1 MSKKKFEIIKYLPK
15 SKLGAAF
22 AIPYLLILAVLISLG
37 TFGGGGLHSGGTMA
51 LFLAITL
58 TLPLSY
64 LLSGLLFALNFEA
77 LDDSVEKV
85 VIIGVLIVSAL
96 INAGLIYL
104 TFGFLSRAFAS
115 FRNSL
120 K

>member
-1 MSKKKFEIIKYLPK
+1 MAKKKLAFMKYLPK

-37 TFGGGGLHSGGTMA
+37 IFGGGGLHGGGTLA
-51 LFLAITL
+51 LVLAITL

-64 LLSGLLFALNFEA
+64 LLSWGLFALNLEA

-85 VIIGVLIVSAL
+85 LIIGVLIVSTL

-104 TFGFLSRAFAS
+104 AFGCLSRAFAS
-115 FRNSL
+115 FRKSL